1 MKRILTTAVLAMAMS
16 AAWGQ
21 AKAPEAP
28 ARTPAAAPADKSP
41 AAAPADAAKP
51 QAAEAPK
58 ATVARKPNPRRFED
72 ARHCLEKGNN
82 TEIIKCAE
90 VYL

>member
-1 MKRILTTAVLAMAMS
+1 MKRILTTAILAMAVS

-21 AKAPEAP
+21 ARAPEAP
-28 ARTPAAAPADKSP
+28 AGKP

-51 QAAEAPK
+51 RAAEAPK
-58 ATVARKPNPRRFED
+58 STVARKPNPRRFED
-72 ARHCLEKGNN
+72 ARHCLEKGTN

>member
-1 MKRILTTAVLAMAMS
+1 MKRILTTAVLAMAVS

-21 AKAPEAP
+21 AAKPQAP
-28 ARTPAAAPADKSP
+28 AAEQKS
-41 AAAPADAAKP
+41 ATEASGTMQAEAAKP
-51 QAAEAPK
+51 QAQVAARTS
-58 ATVARKPNPRRFED
+58 AVARKPNPRRFED
-72 ARHCLEKGNN
+72 ARHCLEKGTN

>member
-28 ARTPAAAPADKSP
+28 AP

-51 QAAEAPK
+51 QAAQAPK

-72 ARHCLEKGNN
+72 ARHCLEKANN

>member
-1 MKRILTTAVLAMAMS
+1 MKRILTTAILAMAVS

-21 AKAPEAP
+21 AS
-28 ARTPAAAPADKSP
+28 SP
-41 AAAPADAAKP
+41 AAAAAEQKSAMDGTAKQQPEAAKP
-51 QAAEAPK
+51 QAQAAVSRS
-58 ATVARKPNPRRFED
+58 AVARKPNPRRFED
-72 ARHCLEKGNN
+72 ARHCLEKGSN

>member
-21 AKAPEAP
+21 AKAPE
-28 ARTPAAAPADKSP
+28 APADKSP

>member
-1 MKRILTTAVLAMAMS
+1 MKRMLTTAVLAMAMS

-21 AKAPEAP
+21 AKAPADK
-28 ARTPAAAPADKSP
+28 PAAAA
-41 AAAPADAAKP
+41 ADAAKP

>member
-1 MKRILTTAVLAMAMS
+1 MKKRILTTAVLAMAVS

-21 AKAPEAP
+21 ASSP
-28 ARTPAAAPADKSP
+28 AAPAEAQKSAMDGKKQQAEARP
-41 AAAPADAAKP
+41 QAQAAASNSA
-51 QAAEAPK
+51 
-58 ATVARKPNPRRFED
+58 VARKPNPRRFED
-72 ARHCLEKGNN
+72 ARHCLEKSSN

>member
-21 AKAPEAP
+21 AKAPG
-28 ARTPAAAPADKSP
+28 APADKP
-41 AAAPADAAKP
+41 AAADAAKP
-51 QAAEAPK
+51 QAAEVPK

-72 ARHCLEKGNN
+72 ARHCLEKGTN